1 MSPNAEHIAA
11 PPLAR
16 RLAEWLNGEAAALF
30 PGCFA
35 LVMATGI
42 ISNTLWLEDHRR
54 LSGALFAVAATAYPA
69 LAALSLWR
77 VLRHRQRLW
86 ADLTNPRLVFAFF
99 TLVAGSDVLGVGLD
113 LRGYGAAATA
123 LWALALAAW
132 VVLIYLSFA
141 VLTFLNTAHDAN
153 VVHGGWLIAIVGTQ
167 SLAILGARI
176 IPAQGDLA
184 PALFVLIHMLWGVGL
199 ALYGIFITLFCYRI
213 FFFEIRPEDAT
224 PLLWVVMGAAAIS
237 TNAGSMLLLTR
248 SGVPFL
254 QSMRPFIDG
263 VTLIMWIWATW
274 WIPLLVLFGIWKHGV
289 RRVPITYTP
298 MMWSLVFPLGM
309 YALAS
314 LRLGLAA
321 EFAPLRL
328 VAETMVWVA
337 LAVWLATAAGL
348 VLTVG
353 RRFAAALRPSG
364 QRSPALG

>member
-1 MSPNAEHIAA
+1 MTPAAARIAA
-11 PPLAR
+11 PSLPH
-16 RLAEWLNGEAAALF
+16 RLTIWLDREAAELF

-42 ISNTLWLEDHRR
+42 ISNTLWLEDHRQ
-54 LSGALFAVAATAYPA
+54 LSSALFAVAAGAFPW
-69 LAALSLWR
+69 LVGLSLWR
-77 VLRHRQRLW
+77 VLRHRVRLW

-113 LRGYGAAATA
+113 LRGFAVAATA
-123 LWALALAAW
+123 LWGLALTAW
-132 VVLIYLSFA
+132 VILIYLSFA
-141 VLTFLNTAHDAN
+141 VLTFLNTARNAN

-167 SLAILGARI
+167 SLVILGARI
-176 IPAQGDLA
+176 LPAQGELA
-184 PALFVLIHMLWGVGL
+184 PAFFVLIHMLWGVGL
-199 ALYGIFITLFCYRI
+199 VLYGIFITLFCYRI
-213 FFFEIRPEDAT
+213 FFFEVGPHDAT

-237 TNAGSMLLLTR
+237 ANAGSVLLLTQ

-263 VTLIMWIWATW
+263 ITLIMWIWATW

-289 RRVPITYTP
+289 RRVPITYSP

-321 EFAPLRL
+321 EFAPLRHI
-328 VAETMVWVA
+328 AQGMVWVA
-337 LAVWLATAAGL
+337 LAAWSITAAGL
-348 VLTVG
+348 LVAVR
-353 RRFAAALRPSG
+353 RRFAAALRLEA
-364 QRSPALG
+364 ALG